1 MFRPLCH
8 NRRSAVSRLPRYT
21 TGLSTPV
28 PTIIARAALV
38 SSMQRR
44 STASGSKSPRPAA
57 RKGTVDTS
65 SQSHTHSET
74 SGHSH
79 SHSHS
84 HSHEDGHSHS
94 HGIFSAHHHD
104 HSEGAEQ
111 LITALSSGK
120 LDRGTRVTLLGLG
133 SNVVLTAG
141 KGLAGLWMNSASLL
155 AEAGHSLSDLLGVRL
170 PSILLRVK

>member
-1 MFRPLCH
+1 MFRPLCY
-8 NRRSAVSRLPRYT
+8 NQRSAVSRLPRLT
-21 TGLSTPV
+21 TRLSTPV
-28 PTIIARAALV
+28 PTIVARAAFV
-38 SSMQRR
+38 SHMQRR
-44 STASGSKSPRPAA
+44 SAACGSKSPTPAA

-65 SQSHTHSET
+65 SQSHTHSER
-74 SGHSH
+74 SG
-79 SHSHS
+79 HSHS